1 MSWNAMS
8 EKASAILGRGYR
20 WRVASDL
27 KSPGENRLRA
37 IRMPWYRRAV
47 VLLLCGLG
55 GAVQSAAA
63 EQGGWDF
70 EVTPYFFAAG
80 LNGTAGAR
88 GIEADVDASF
98 SDMWD
103 NLDAGLMGLFLARR
117 GPWTLGFEGIYFKVA
132 DQASK
137 TVTGPFGQV
146 SVKGALDVS
155 ASVTVLQPSLWYR
168 VRDNRTTVD
177 LGAGLR
183 YTSLDLDL
191 DVKISTE
198 PGIVFPGG
206 GASFSG
212 SESWIDLVVGASV
225 IHPISDRWS
234 LLGYADLGGG
244 GSSLTYQI
252 VAGANWTLND
262 RLTAKA
268 GYRYVYWD
276 YEDDGTVWDISA
288 SGPYLGLGIAF

>member
-1 MSWNAMS
+1 MRSIRVSWTS
-8 EKASAILGRGYR
+8 
-20 WRVASDL
+20 
-27 KSPGENRLRA
+27 
-37 IRMPWYRRAV
+37 RAV
-47 VLLLCGLG
+47 VLLCGLGG

-63 EQGGWDF
+63 EQAGWDF

-88 GIEADVDASF
+88 GIQTDVDAAF
-98 SDMWD
+98 SDIWD

-117 GPWTLGFEGIYFKVA
+117 GPWTLTFDGVYFKVA
-132 DQASK
+132 DQQSK

-146 SVKGALDVS
+146 TVNGALDVS

-168 VRDNRTTVD
+168 VLDARTKVD
-177 LGAGLR
+177 LGGGLR
-183 YTSLDLDL
+183 YTKLDLDL
-191 DVKISTE
+191 DVKISTD

-212 SESWIDLVVGASV
+212 SENWTDAVVGARV
-225 IHPISDRWS
+225 IQPISDRWS
-234 LLGYADLGGG
+234 LTGYADLGGG

-252 VAGANWTLND
+252 LAGANWTLNN
-262 RLTAKA
+262 RFTAKA
-268 GYRYVYWD
+268 GYRYTYWD

>member
-1 MSWNAMS
+1 M
-8 EKASAILGRGYR
+8 
-20 WRVASDL
+20 
-27 KSPGENRLRA
+27 RA
-37 IRMPWYRRAV
+37 IGIRRYCRTA
-47 VLLLCGLG
+47 VLLFGLVG
-55 GAVQSAAA
+55 GGIPSAAA

-98 SDMWD
+98 SDIWD
-103 NLDAGLMGLFLARR
+103 DLDIGLMGLFLARR
-117 GPWTLGFEGIYFKVA
+117 GPWTLEFEGIYFKVS

-168 VRDNRTTVD
+168 VRDDRTIVD

-183 YTSLDLDL
+183 YTNLDLDL
-191 DVKISTE
+191 DVKISTD

-206 GASFSG
+206 NASFSG
-212 SESWIDLVVGASV
+212 SESWVDLVVGASV

-244 GSSLTYQI
+244 GSSLTYQL

-262 RLTAKA
+262 RFTAKA

>member
-1 MSWNAMS
+1 MRAMH
-8 EKASAILGRGYR
+8 I
-20 WRVASDL
+20 
-27 KSPGENRLRA
+27 
-37 IRMPWYRRAV
+37 PWYSRAV
-47 VLLLCGLG
+47 VPLLCGLG

-63 EQGGWDF
+63 EQNGWNF
-70 EVTPYFFAAG
+70 EVTPYLFASG

-88 GIEADVDASF
+88 GIQADVDASF
-98 SDMWD
+98 SDIWD
-103 NLDAGLMGLFLARR
+103 NLDIGLMGLFLAQK
-117 GPWTLGFEGIYFKVA
+117 GPWSLTLDGVYFKVA

-168 VRDNRTTVD
+168 VLDDRTTVD
-177 LGAGLR
+177 LGGGLR
-183 YTSLDLDL
+183 YTRLGLDL
-191 DVKISTE
+191 DVKISTD

-206 GASFSG
+206 GVSFSG
-212 SESWIDLVVGASV
+212 SDNWIDAVVGASV

-234 LLGYADLGGG
+234 LMGYADLGGG
-244 GSSLTYQI
+244 GSSLTYQ
-252 VAGANWTLND
+252 VLAGANWTLDD

-276 YEDDGTVWDISA
+276 YEDDGVVWDISA

>member
-1 MSWNAMS
+1 LHPISRAEENQM
-8 EKASAILGRGYR
+8 SAIRIAR
-20 WRVASDL
+20 
-27 KSPGENRLRA
+27 
-37 IRMPWYRRAV
+37 YRRAV
-47 VLLLCGLG
+47 VLSCGLG
-55 GAVQSAAA
+55 CGVVQSAAA
-63 EQGGWDF
+63 DQSAWNF
-70 EVTPYFFAAG
+70 EFTPYFLAAG
-80 LNGTAGAR
+80 LDGTAGAR

-98 SDMWD
+98 SDIWD

-117 GPWTLGFEGIYFKVA
+117 GPWTLGFEGIYFKVS

-155 ASVTVLQPSLWYR
+155 TSVTVLQPSLWYR
-168 VRDNRTTVD
+168 VLDDRTTVD

-183 YTSLDLDL
+183 YTDLDLDL
-191 DVKISTE
+191 DVKISTD
-198 PGIVFPGG
+198 PGIVFPGA

-225 IHPISDRWS
+225 VHPISNRWS
-234 LLGYADLGGG
+234 LIGYADLGGG
-244 GSSLTYQI
+244 GSSTTYQI

-262 RLTAKA
+262 RFTAKA
-268 GYRYVYWD
+268 GYRHVYWD
-276 YEDDGTVWDISA
+276 YDDDGTVWDMSA